1 MDYKENSGH
10 ANIKDIDFYVTIK
23 LRFCIC
29 LKENNDIIIGKK
41 ICDEKK
47 KLIKK
52 IIYLKKFIFKKKR
65 NGESRVENTQLKNND
80 DNIVEKKGD
89 SISSS
94 IIQTN
99 QNKNL
104 TDKNDES
111 KHNNSIFNYTNIN
124 YKEWWK
130 EKNQN
135 KFCITCYL
143 IIDNEFFS
151 YPVTLECDE
160 IKIRSESDK
169 TKIKKKRERKIDI
182 NIEKKKKE
190 EFLDPIDMFI
200 EKKKKKNR
208 K

>member
-1 MDYKENSGH
+1 MDYKENSGQ
-10 ANIKDIDFYVTIK
+10 ANIKDIDLYVTIK

-41 ICDEKK
+41 IYDEKK

-52 IIYLKKFIFKKKR
+52 IIYLKKFILKKKR
-65 NGESRVENTQLKNND
+65 NGESRVENTQIKND

-89 SISSS
+89 SISSY
-94 IIQTN
+94 IIQTSQN
-99 QNKNL
+99 QNII
-104 TDKNDES
+104 DKKDES

-124 YKEWWK
+124 YKEWRK

-135 KFCITCYL
+135 NFFITCYL

-151 YPVTLECDE
+151 HPVTLECDE
-160 IKIRSESDK
+160 IKIRNESDRI
-169 TKIKKKRERKIDI
+169 KI
-182 NIEKKKKE
+182 KKKKE

-200 EKKKKKNR
+200 EKKKKKSQI
-208 K
+208 KYL